1 MLKQIKQRI
10 NRSVGLIFL
19 IGILLFALTS
29 CKSPSGID
37 TNFEATITVANLCGA
52 TVEIYMDDNLIFSLA
67 NGFEQV
73 IDNFV
78 KGSHL
83 LEAFKAGTN
92 MLVATETIDISSS
105 DDYWWDIF
113 GPSRILVTNNY
124 GETLRIMVNGSY
136 LGDLDDT
143 FSEGIT
149 KVTFGEHKLDAIK
162 SNDEI
167 AASITI
173 DITEVRD
180 YFWTIQK

>member
-1 MLKQIKQRI
+1 MVKQIKQRI
-10 NRSVGLIFL
+10 NRSIGIIFL

-29 CKSPSGID
+29 CKSPNGID
-37 TNFEATITVANLCGA
+37 SNFIATITVTNLCGA
-52 TVEIYMDDNLIFSLA
+52 TVEIYMDDSLIFTIA

-73 IDNFV
+73 IDNIV

-92 MLVATETIDISSS
+92 MLVADEAIDISTS
-105 DDYWWDIF
+105 DDYWWEIY
-113 GPSRILVTNNY
+113 GPSRIIVTNKY

-143 FSEGIT
+143 YSEGIS
-149 KVTFGEHKLDAIK
+149 KVTFGEHRLDAIK
-162 SNDEI
+162 SNDDV

-173 DITEVRD
+173 DVTEVKD
-180 YFWTIQK
+180 YFWTIQQ

>member
-1 MLKQIKQRI
+1 MAKQIKLRI
-10 NRSVGLIFL
+10 NRRGGIIFL
-19 IGILLFALTS
+19 IGILLFALTF

-37 TNFEATITVANLCGA
+37 ANFEATITVTNLCGA
-52 TVEIYMDDNLIFSLA
+52 TVEIYMDDNLLFSLA
-67 NGFEQV
+67 NGLEQV

-83 LEAFKAGTN
+83 MEAFKAGTN
-92 MLVATETIDISSS
+92 MLVASEAIDISTS

-113 GPSRILVTNNY
+113 GPSRIIVANKY

-143 FSEGIT
+143 YSEGIT
-149 KVTFGEHKLDAIK
+149 KVTFGEHRLDAIK
-162 SNDEI
+162 SNDDV

-173 DITEVRD
+173 DVTEVKD
-180 YFWTIQK
+180 YFWTIQQ